1 MLLKKT
7 LHNKLFTKVN
17 NIDTTEFVLKTE
29 YGTGKLDL
37 QKKVSDAEGNIA
49 SISGLVTN
57 SALTAVKN
65 KIPDVSDLVKKTDYN
80 TK

>member
-37 QKKVSDAEGNIA
+37 QKKVSDAEGKIA

-65 KIPDVSDLVKKTDYN
+65 KIPDVSDLVKKTD
-80 TK
+80 